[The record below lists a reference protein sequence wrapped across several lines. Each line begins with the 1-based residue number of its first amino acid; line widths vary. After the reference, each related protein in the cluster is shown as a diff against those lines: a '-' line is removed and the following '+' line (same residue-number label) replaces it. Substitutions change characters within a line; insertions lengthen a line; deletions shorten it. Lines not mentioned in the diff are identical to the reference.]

1 MTSAF
6 IWRSTVAIGGLGA
19 RTGADSSIE
28 FTENNVTQGKHIHEE
43 TIDLIVGYAENEKP
57 KLKLNEIQ
65 DEGLDSVT
73 FTITGTIENPVVN
86 DAKQIV
92 KEWLIEDKTNGV
104 FTKGRHGI
112 ELTDFTE
119 YDVVP
124 ASTGGSPEQ
133 PRGLILIN
141 WKWIKSGEFQGKAD
155 FIATVKLN
163 GDIGSTTTTPN
174 YNWTVLRT

>member
-1 MTSAF
+1 MVSAY
-6 IWRSTVAIGGLGA
+6 IWRSTTAVGGLGP
-19 RTGADSSIE
+19 RPLADTTIE

-73 FTITGTIENPVVN
+73 FTITGTIENPEDN
-86 DAKQIV
+86 DAKQTV
-92 KEWLIEDKTNGV
+92 KAWLIEDKTNGV

-112 ELTDFTE
+112 ELTDFKE
-119 YDVVP
+119 YNVVP
-124 ASTGGSPEQ
+124 TATGQTPEQ
-133 PRGLILIN
+133 PRGLILVN
-141 WKWIKSGEFQGKAD
+141 WKWIKNGEFQGKAD

-163 GDIGSTTTTPN
+163 GDIGNTTTTPD
-174 YNWTVLRT
+174 YNWTVLHT